1 MFDKDGSG
9 SIDEEEFHFLLK
21 YLNIDIDEGTHEKFF
36 RKCDLDKS
44 GYIEY
49 PEFKRAW
56 LRLANT
62 RMELENRGIDIP
74 TLATKSQMIHILDK
88 ALDEEE
94 RQERLALE
102 EAKRWRLKQ
111 DRLKQKREYILKARH
126 QARVELC
133 SALYLGGLIYVF
145 VSGTLDQFVNLS

>member
-1 MFDKDGSG
+1 MFDKDGSR

-21 YLNIDIDEGTHEKFF
+21 YLNIEIDEGTHEKFF

-62 RMELENRGIDIP
+62 RKELESRGIDIP
-74 TLATKSQMIHILDK
+74 TLATKYQMIHMLDK
-88 ALDEEE
+88 ALEEE
-94 RQERLALE
+94 EKQEKLG
-102 EAKRWRLKQ
+102 LKQ
-111 DRLKQKREYILKARH
+111 DRLKQKREHI
-126 QARVELC
+126 
-133 SALYLGGLIYVF
+133 
-145 VSGTLDQFVNLS
+145 